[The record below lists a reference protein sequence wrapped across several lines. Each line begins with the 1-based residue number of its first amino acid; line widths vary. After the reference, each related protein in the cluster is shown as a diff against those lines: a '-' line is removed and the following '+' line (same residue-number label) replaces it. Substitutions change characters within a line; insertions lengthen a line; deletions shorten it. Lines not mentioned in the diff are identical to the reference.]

1 MMIEAKTT
9 RRTRLNGKMYPKG
22 RKVTMSQQQFDDLE
36 PTGRFELV
44 PATAK
49 ASAAKSGTAAS

>member
-1 MMIEAKTT
+1 MIEAKTT

-22 RKVTMSQQQFDDLE
+22 RKVTMSQQQFDDLA

-44 PATAK
+44 TSTSK
-49 ASAAKSGTAAS
+49 ASGAKSDASSS